1 MMKNQKDGPDKARS
15 CLDELGQNTKM
26 APIKGGEECE
36 KQMVK
41 EKIARKTLER
51 DSCNISPLN

>member
-1 MMKNQKDGPDKARS
+1 
-15 CLDELGQNTKM
+15 M
-26 APIKGGEECE
+26 AHIKGGEESE
-36 KQMVK
+36 KQIVK

>member
-1 MMKNQKDGPDKARS
+1 
-15 CLDELGQNTKM
+15 M
-26 APIKGGEECE
+26 AHIKGGEECE